1 IADLMRET
9 GVRNDL
15 IAAAHARFREAG
27 ARYGSGAGD
36 MTVCRL
42 LEDDAGVEL
51 RVPGD
56 WVASWDVP
64 HPDDEA

>member
-1 IADLMRET
+1 
-9 GVRNDL
+9 
-15 IAAAHARFREAG
+15 
-27 ARYGSGAGD
+27 

-56 WVASWDVP
+56 WVASWEVP
-64 HPDDEA
+64 HPDDEV